1 MGFVYQN
8 PVASGYG
15 YCLERRACE
24 AGLAV
29 TICLVEDLRSK
40 LHLETALMPWRL
52 LEPFFARG
60 QLLVANEQLNLLDA
74 AMAVAKDDQE
84 QVRQWLTSGS
94 LVQVSDAQAQTW
106 HSQQAELW
114 AVVVRPFVLV
124 QDQASRSVL
133 QQHGA

>member
-1 MGFVYQN
+1 MLL
-8 PVASGYG
+8 GYG
-15 YCLERRACE
+15 HCFEGKPYE
-24 AGLAV
+24 AVLAA
-29 TICLVEDLRSK
+29 TICPVEDLRSK

-60 QLLVANEQLNLLDA
+60 QLLVANEQLSLLDA
-74 AMAVAKDDQE
+74 AMAVANDEHE
-84 QVRQWLTSGS
+84 QVQLWLASAS
-94 LVQVSDAQAQTW
+94 LVPVSDEQAQTW
-106 HSQQAELW
+106 HGEQAELW